1 MAARRKSRRRRQ
13 RARQTQETRPM
24 GNGWKRNDAM
34 RCDATRTPHGARSPN
49 VVRLSAPVSAAKQPG
64 RAAPQRPLIQ
74 PHSGHPVGGPA
85 LGARGGRETGAR
97 DGRET
102 KEGFQFAAW
111 GLGEWG
117 GGMIPMIGELVP
129 PDCIIRCLKWLA
141 PLPLL
146 CFLGRRAT
154 TTRPQFDM
162 AIDRPRLPSTNTA
175 RSGRDLGRG
184 RGRGRGYTQS
194 TWNL

>member
-1 MAARRKSRRRRQ
+1 MEEERC
-13 RARQTQETRPM
+13 
-24 GNGWKRNDAM
+24 DAM
-34 RCDATRTPHGARSPN
+34 RCDTDTARGEVPQCCSSVCSSLGGQATRPRCSSATTDSASFRASSGRPSTGGAR
-49 VVRLSAPVSAAKQPG
+49 G
-64 RAAPQRPLIQ
+64 
-74 PHSGHPVGGPA
+74 
-85 LGARGGRETGAR
+85 GGRETGAR

-102 KEGFQFAAW
+102 MEGFQFAAW

-184 RGRGRGYTQS
+184 RGRGYTQS

>member
-1 MAARRKSRRRRQ
+1 MNGADGRVESEPGCRSMAARRKSRRRRQ

-85 LGARGGRETGAR
+85 LGARGQRDRGPGRTGDKGGVPIRGLGTGGVGRRNDPNDWGTGASR
-97 DGRET
+97 LHHQMFKMARS
-102 KEGFQFAAW
+102 
-111 GLGEWG
+111 
-117 GGMIPMIGELVP
+117 P
-129 PDCIIRCLKWLA
+129 P
-141 PLPLL
+141 PPLL
-146 CFLGRRAT
+146 P
-154 TTRPQFDM
+154 RPQGDH
-162 AIDRPRLPSTNTA
+162 NTA
-175 RSGRDLGRG
+175 AIRHGH
-184 RGRGRGYTQS
+184 
-194 TWNL
+194 